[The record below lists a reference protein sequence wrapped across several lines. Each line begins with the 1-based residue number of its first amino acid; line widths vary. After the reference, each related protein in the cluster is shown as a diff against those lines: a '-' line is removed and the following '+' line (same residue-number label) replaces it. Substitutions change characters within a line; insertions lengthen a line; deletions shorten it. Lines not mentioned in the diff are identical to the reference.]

1 MISLSDEALAGF
13 RRYLQARE
21 QAPQTVTKYMRALTA
36 LKRRCGGALSEKE
49 QLLDF
54 KRGLL
59 QEGYAPATVNGML
72 AAVNHFLRWAGA
84 PEWSLRFLK
93 VQRAVF
99 LREEKELTPEEYR
112 RLIRTANADGDERL
126 ALLVQTIC
134 ATGIRVSELGAITV
148 AALRQGRA
156 EIRSKGKIR
165 LVLLPEKLCR
175 RLLCWCAARHI
186 RRGAVFVTR
195 SGRPLDRSN
204 IWRWMKA
211 LAARAGVAW
220 GKVFPHNLRHL
231 FARTYYNKYRDLVRL
246 ADILGHSSVETTR
259 IYTAHSCHEQRAQM
273 DALPLLE

>member
-1 MISLSDEALAGF
+1 MISLSNETLAGF

-59 QEGYAPATVNGML
+59 QEGYAPSTVNSML
-72 AAVNHFLRWAGA
+72 AAVNHFLRWAGV

-175 RLLCWCAARHI
+175 RLLCWCAARRI

-195 SGRPLDRSN
+195 TGKPLDRSN
-204 IWRWMKA
+204 IWRRMKA

>member
-21 QAPQTVTKYMRALTA
+21 QAPQTVTKYMRALAA

-99 LREEKELTPEEYR
+99 LREEQELTPEEYR

-165 LVLLPEKLCR
+165 LILLPEKLCR

-195 SGRPLDRSN
+195 AGRPLHRSN
-204 IWRWMKA
+204 IWRRMKA

-220 GKVFPHNLRHL
+220 GKVFPHSLRHL

>member
-21 QAPQTVTKYMRALTA
+21 QAPQTVTKYMRALAA

-54 KRGLL
+54 KRWLL
-59 QEGYAPATVNGML
+59 QEGYSPATVNGML
-72 AAVNHFLRWAGA
+72 AAVNHFLRWAGT

-112 RLIRTANADGDERL
+112 RLIRAANADGDERL

-165 LVLLPEKLCR
+165 LILLPEKLCR